1 MEKLAV
7 KISVSELTT
16 DQKWRSATGL
26 DRFRFEKLL
35 VEFRKIY
42 REIYNQTFEEH
53 LPRET
58 GNYYCINNEE
68 ELLLFTLLS
77 LKSGLTLDLL
87 GLMCGMDGSN
97 VKRNQLIG
105 LEVLQKTYENLGVVP
120 KRNLLTIEEFNEHFA
135 NVEDLIIDVTE
146 QSVCRPGD
154 DSYQKDYYSG
164 KKKSHG

>member
-1 MEKLAV
+1 M

-16 DQKWRSATGL
+16 DRKWRSATGL

-146 QSVCRPGD
+146 QSVCRPCD

>member
-16 DQKWRSATGL
+16 ARKWRSATGL
-26 DRFRFEKLL
+26 DRFRFKKLL
-35 VEFRKIY
+35 VEFRKMY
-42 REIYNQTFEEH
+42 QEIYKQTFEEH

-77 LKSGLTLDLL
+77 LKSGLSLDLL

-105 LEVLQKTYENLGVVP
+105 LEVSELMN
-120 KRNLLTIEEFNEHFA
+120 I
-135 NVEDLIIDVTE
+135 
-146 QSVCRPGD
+146 
-154 DSYQKDYYSG
+154 
-164 KKKSHG
+164 